1 MTMILQLTEMKSSS
15 NFFFYTDLFLL
26 SSSVTGLSFMSIS
39 LMVLKLK
46 ISFISDWPY
55 NWKYPRLSFA
65 QYLGTG
71 ASYGYK
77 IWVGLLGK
85 RGWLLTLHFYV
96 KNSLKSEIFHDK
108 QKKIIN
114 KNCKTLTKNLDTFK
128 DGKFADL
135 KRGGLAKKR
144 GAGVF

>member
-1 MTMILQLTEMKSSS
+1 M
-15 NFFFYTDLFLL
+15 
-26 SSSVTGLSFMSIS
+26 
-39 LMVLKLK
+39 
-46 ISFISDWPY
+46 
-55 NWKYPRLSFA
+55 
-65 QYLGTG
+65 
-71 ASYGYK
+71 
-77 IWVGLLGK
+77 
-85 RGWLLTLHFYV
+85 TLHFYV

-144 GAGVF
+144 GAGGSVLRGGVGWSTNAHYVANSKYLALGYLFKV